1 MHRRERERER
11 DRERETKKL
20 KLCMEDSGKLLSG
33 FKRRE
38 NMKILE
44 KYVKITQTDHKDN
57 FLR

>member
-11 DRERETKKL
+11 HRERETKKL

-44 KYVKITQTDHKDN
+44 KYVKITQTDH
-57 FLR
+57 